1 MIPREKIEKKEQGKM
16 LFEFQ
21 VLRGIDHPHIIRIF
35 EIYTDPKY
43 FYLITEYVPCYTDS
57 VKVAISFPRSKNL
70 STLMSEWPVE

>member
-21 VLRGIDHPHIIRIF
+21 VLRGIFFFNVTAIS

-43 FYLITEYVPCYTDS
+43 FYLITEYVSCYTDS
-57 VKVAISFPRSKNL
+57 VKVEISFPRSKNL
-70 STLMSEWPVE
+70 NTLMSEWPVE